1 MIIMLKILK
10 QLFEEK
16 KRASFYTDFEN
27 GNRFNY
33 GTVIKAD
40 EDYSVLQLIS
50 PDGDDDGIFC
60 VETQRIYKVELQG
73 LYEKKMAALC
83 EGKVYPKYELTFGD
97 DGIKNAVL
105 SFAKKEGQIVSIE
118 LSNSECDDAVGF
130 VESFDEEI
138 CCIKAVDEYGI
149 DDGIS
154 YVNYEDITRIV
165 LMSYDEKRLMR
176 LWRYNQQ

>member
-1 MIIMLKILK
+1 MAGIRFLRRRLSAI
-10 QLFEEK
+10 
-16 KRASFYTDFEN
+16 RAMNSEF
-27 GNRFNY
+27 
-33 GTVIKAD
+33 V
-40 EDYSVLQLIS
+40 
-50 PDGDDDGIFC
+50 
-60 VETQRIYKVELQG
+60 G
-73 LYEKKMAALC
+73 LPRLVC
-83 EGKVYPKYELTFGD
+83 TVYPKYELTFGD